1 MSATSRPIELLK
13 GFLSSALSML
23 VLHGALGAQCPL
35 PDQLDGGP
43 CCAGA
48 VANIPVFPKVKVSSL
63 DICWRDCGIDNVGPC
78 RAVWTPLFVPL
89 VPGIPPDCGVRL
101 QRLDLFDPAGILK
114 WSGRMRLVYSRTWM
128 EVDPSGAP
136 LQVWRFLVNGD
147 LLPTSSAGPAPCP
160 LPPCAPAFGG
170 QVRFTGYI
178 DYAQSCLATGGGL
191 QVAWMLT
198 HACDTIDH
206 APGFPR
212 GGAFHP
218 GRSYTFVGPAAGFVP
233 MPVVATEGTAFSPV
247 EAVRRQILPPAG
259 AVGGIRCEFEEPF
272 RHTLTVVQQCLCAV
286 GLPFAPQWVLGNLS
300 GNGGCLTTIATSGAP
315 FLPGFLSMGIGR
327 WTVAGTYPGVEDLR
341 WNAGGYD
348 VTDPCTGAL
357 APEVY
362 FGVTT
367 LGGYPAAQV
376 TTTGLGAGL
385 PPIFIDQASSVGP
398 AGLAILNVPFR
409 TDRILNLN
417 E

>member
-1 MSATSRPIELLK
+1 MFAPSRSVLLVK
-13 GFLSSALSML
+13 AFLLSALAML
-23 VLHGALGAQCPL
+23 AAHGTPDAQCPL

-48 VANIPVFPKVKVSSL
+48 VAKIPVFPKVKVNSL
-63 DICWRDCGIDNVGPC
+63 DICWRDCGIDNVGQC
-78 RAVWTPLFVPL
+78 RAVWTPLVTP
-89 VPGIPPDCGVRL
+89 VTPGVVPDCGVRA
-101 QRLDLFDPAGILK
+101 QRLDLSDAAGVLK

-147 LLPTSSAGPAPCP
+147 LVPTPAAGPAPCP
-160 LPPCAPAFGG
+160 LPPCALAFAG

-178 DYAQSCLATGGGL
+178 DYAESCTAAGGL

-212 GGAFHP
+212 AGAFHP
-218 GRSYTFVGPAAGFVP
+218 GRSYTFVGPSAGFVVA
-233 MPVVATEGTAFSPV
+233 PVVANEGTPFSGL
-247 EAVRRQILPPAG
+247 EAVRRQILPVPG
-259 AVGGIRCEFEEPF
+259 TVGGIRCEFEEPF
-272 RHTLTVVQQCLCAV
+272 RHSLTTTPLCLCSV
-286 GLPFAPQWVLGNLS
+286 GLPLSQQWVLGNLS
-300 GNGGCLTTIATSGAP
+300 GNGVCVTTIATSGAP

-327 WTVAGTYPGVEDLR
+327 WTAAGTYPGVEELR
-341 WNAGGYD
+341 WNTGGYD
-348 VTDPCTGAL
+348 VSDPCTGVL

-367 LGGYPAAQV
+367 LGGYPAVQI
-376 TTTGLGAGL
+376 TTTGVGLGL

-398 AGLAILNVPFR
+398 GGVPILNVPYR